1 MMGDSKAA
9 AQKIRLVVG
18 ITGASGTPLA
28 VHVLRVLRDMPQV
41 EVHLVATRAARIT
54 AGYESDLA
62 WEQIEALADASY
74 GEGQLDAP
82 IASGTFRT
90 AGMLVVPCSM
100 KTVAGVACGFSD
112 NLLLR
117 AADVTLKEQ
126 RPLVLAA
133 RETPLSPIHLRNM
146 ATLAAIPGVSIMPPV
161 LTYYMRP
168 DSIRDMEHH
177 LTAKMLARFGLDVP
191 DFKAWGEA
199 PED

>member
-1 MMGDSKAA
+1 MEK
-9 AQKIRLVVG
+9 KRLVVG

-28 VHVLRVLRDMPQV
+28 IHCLRLLHERDDV
-41 EVHLVATRAARIT
+41 EVHLVATEAAKLT
-54 AGYESDLA
+54 AEYESSIA
-62 WEQIEALADASY
+62 FSEITQLADVYYTEDA
-74 GEGQLDAP
+74 LDAA
-82 IASGTFRT
+82 ISSGTFRT

-100 KTVAGVACGFSD
+100 KTIAGIASGYSD

-133 RETPLSPIHLRNM
+133 RETPLSPIHLHNM
-146 ATLAAIPGVSIMPPV
+146 AQLAAIPGVQIIPPM
-161 LTYYMRP
+161 LTYYMHP
-168 DSIRDMEHH
+168 QSIRDIEHH
-177 LTAKMLARFGLDVP
+177 LAAKMLSRFGIDVP

>member
-1 MMGDSKAA
+1 MEK
-9 AQKIRLVVG
+9 KRLVVG

-28 VHVLRVLRDMPQV
+28 IHCLRVLRAQDDV
-41 EVHLVATRAARIT
+41 EVHLVATEAAKLT
-54 AGYESDLA
+54 AEYESSIPFSEIAQLA
-62 WEQIEALADASY
+62 DVYYAEEALDAAIS
-74 GEGQLDAP
+74 
-82 IASGTFRT
+82 SGTFKT

-100 KTVAGVACGFSD
+100 KTVAGIASGYSD

-146 ATLAAIPGVSIMPPV
+146 AQLSAIPGVQIMPPM
-161 LTYYMRP
+161 LTYYMHP
-168 DSIRDMEHH
+168 ESIQDMEHH
-177 LTAKMLARFGLDVP
+177 LVAKMLSRFGVDVP
-191 DFKAWGEA
+191 DFRAWGEA